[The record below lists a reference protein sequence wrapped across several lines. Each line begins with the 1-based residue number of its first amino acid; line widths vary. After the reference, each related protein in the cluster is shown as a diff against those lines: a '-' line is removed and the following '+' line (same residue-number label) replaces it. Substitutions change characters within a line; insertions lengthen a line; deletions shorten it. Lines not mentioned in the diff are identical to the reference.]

1 MFREDDVLNELE
13 SLKDG
18 QSEGQQAAEKPK
30 TKDKVFKSYVQKM
43 CVCVCIIKTRSTY
56 GIVLRL

>member
-43 CVCVCIIKTRSTY
+43 CVCLCVCGGGSFYICD
-56 GIVLRL
+56 L

>member
-18 QSEGQQAAEKPK
+18 QPEGQQAAEKPK
-30 TKDKVFKSYVQKM
+30 TKDKVLKSYV
-43 CVCVCIIKTRSTY
+43 
-56 GIVLRL
+56 